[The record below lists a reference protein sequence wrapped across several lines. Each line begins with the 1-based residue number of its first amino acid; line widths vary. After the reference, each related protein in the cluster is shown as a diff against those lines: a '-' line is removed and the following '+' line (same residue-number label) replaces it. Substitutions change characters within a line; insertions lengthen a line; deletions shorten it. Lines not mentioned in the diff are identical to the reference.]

1 MVGLTVEETGDGG
14 NDVLIVRLSRE
25 RDIELRVETIG
36 KD

>member
-25 RDIELRVETIG
+25 RETLS
-36 KD
+36 